1 MSKEYPLWK
10 FRADPATQWHC
21 HGLGDSVLVA
31 LLFNLV
37 QLNSHGKVLISC
49 YCMASPVCCIFL
61 FVQMI
66 SGIASVIK
74 LFDERNILGWV
85 EMTYVLV
92 R

>member
-37 QLNSHGKVLISC
+37 QLTR
-49 YCMASPVCCIFL
+49 M
-61 FVQMI
+61 
-66 SGIASVIK
+66 
-74 LFDERNILGWV
+74 ERF
-85 EMTYVLV
+85 
-92 R
+92 